1 MATQNATN
9 LDSRLTAGEVRYS
22 TGAIILHWLLALAMG
37 FQIAIGFAMPHRGP
51 HSFAPMQ
58 LHKSIGVTILLLTL
72 IRLGWRL
79 VRRPPAAVEE
89 GWTAVAARL
98 VHWAFYA
105 VLLLGPITGW
115 IIVSTASLH
124 VPTVLFGVLPWPH
137 LPLPQALNRPMEE
150 THEAL
155 SWLAIGLFVLHVGGA
170 LRHQFL
176 LRDPVI
182 KRIAPAGS
190 VAAAMALL
198 VATIAIY
205 FLVGSYVSQKYL
217 APAMAEFRAT
227 RARDVA
233 PPAPAAIPVEDAPLA
248 PEPTNL
254 ATTEAAQPPPEWT
267 ITGSKRLAFSV
278 DNGGARVEG
287 RFKDWSGSIRIDPD
301 RPETADIRI
310 TIKLASASVGDATQD
325 AMLQG
330 ADFLASSSNPT
341 ATWRSTKVTR
351 TGPGRYRASGTMTI
365 RGRSRPQAIA
375 FTLTGTNLER
385 HVVGSASIDRTAF
398 GIGSGETGESL
409 GTSVALSFSFDASG
423 KAR

>member
-37 FQIAIGFAMPHRGP
+37 FQLAIGFAMPHRGP

-217 APAMAEFRAT
+217 APRDGGISRDSGARRSSSSARRHPCRGCPA
-227 RARDVA
+227 RARTDQSRHDRGSA
-233 PPAPAAIPVEDAPLA
+233 
-248 PEPTNL
+248 
-254 ATTEAAQPPPEWT
+254 ATT
-267 ITGSKRLAFSV
+267 GV
-278 DNGGARVEG
+278 DNHGQQAAGFLG
-287 RFKDWSGSIRIDPD
+287 RQRW
-301 RPETADIRI
+301 RPR
-310 TIKLASASVGDATQD
+310 
-325 AMLQG
+325 
-330 ADFLASSSNPT
+330 
-341 ATWRSTKVTR
+341 R
-351 TGPGRYRASGTMTI
+351 
-365 RGRSRPQAIA
+365 RP
-375 FTLTGTNLER
+375 L
-385 HVVGSASIDRTAF
+385 
-398 GIGSGETGESL
+398 
-409 GTSVALSFSFDASG
+409 
-423 KAR
+423 